1 MTVAAFVS
9 YWGAG
14 RMKVSESHRITPK
27 KAVIVGVNLAIALLH
42 FVTGSNYRGPYP
54 AFVNGYLL
62 NILVPLGLYF
72 LLCLNEVSVLRSWIV
87 KSVLV
92 FGAACFV
99 EIAQFF
105 GVPLLGRTFDPLDF
119 VMYGLGVIL
128 AAILDT
134 TVFPRV
140 FDFWTPEAKGSA
152 QR

>member
-1 MTVAAFVS
+1 MAQ
-9 YWGAG
+9 
-14 RMKVSESHRITPK
+14 SHRITRK
-27 KAVIVGVNLAIALLH
+27 MAVIVGVNLAIALLH
-42 FVTGSNYRGPYP
+42 FVTGSNYTGPYP

-62 NILVPLGLYF
+62 NILIPFGFYL

-87 KSVLV
+87 KGALV
-92 FGAACFV
+92 FGAASFV

-134 TVFPRV
+134 TVFPTI

-152 QR
+152 QG

>member
-1 MTVAAFVS
+1 VT
-9 YWGAG
+9 
-14 RMKVSESHRITPK
+14 ESHRITRK
-27 KAVIVGVNLAIALLH
+27 MAVIVGVNLAIALLH
-42 FVTGSNYRGPYP
+42 FVTGSNYTGPYP

-62 NILVPLGLYF
+62 NILVPFGFYL

-87 KSVLV
+87 KGALV

-134 TVFPRV
+134 TVFPRI

-152 QR
+152 QG